1 MDRKLLGNIGE
12 AKAKLYFVEQGY
24 EVYIPETVNP
34 TIDILVMK
42 DGVISS
48 VQVKSTSR
56 PVVKLET
63 CYMRKNGNISKNFD
77 ATIFDILFVYHMPS
91 DTFKILNA
99 KEFHNKTQI
108 TYNNV

>member
-1 MDRKLLGNIGE
+1 MDRRLLGNIGE

-24 EVYIPETVNP
+24 EVYTPDTVNP
-34 TIDILVMK
+34 TVDMIIMK
-42 DGVISS
+42 NGKIHT

-56 PVVKLET
+56 SVVKLET
-63 CYMRKNGNISKNFD
+63 CYMRKSENISKNFD
-77 ATIFDILFVYHMPS
+77 ATLFDILFVYHQPS

-99 KEFHNKTQI
+99 KEFHDKTQL